1 MNFDYSDKENKM
13 ALDLRENEVVLS
25 EVDFHWLS
33 YLTSGFF
40 MVIGAAFFLT
50 GFADMELYLFLLG
63 FCLILPFFYVY
74 LSNRYKIY
82 LVTNERVFIRT
93 GIIFC
98 NEKDIP
104 IAKINDVLLQ
114 QGFLQ
119 MIFGAGDILIQV
131 GNDSGTLIKDV
142 QNAKEFKEAI
152 IMAIN
157 NLNHGSRR
165 NVEKTGRFNNG
176 RFSFFELP
184 FSIHGAN
191 PDKQEWLPRL
201 PACPY
206 SGYRR

>member
-104 IAKINDVLLQ
+104 IAKINDVL
-114 QGFLQ
+114 
-119 MIFGAGDILIQV
+119 IFGAGDILIQV

-165 NVEKTGRFNNG
+165 M
-176 RFSFFELP
+176 
-184 FSIHGAN
+184 
-191 PDKQEWLPRL
+191 
-201 PACPY
+201 
-206 SGYRR
+206 

>member
-157 NLNHGSRR
+157 NLNHSSRR
-165 NVEKTGRFNNG
+165 M
-176 RFSFFELP
+176 
-184 FSIHGAN
+184 
-191 PDKQEWLPRL
+191 
-201 PACPY
+201 
-206 SGYRR
+206 

>member
-1 MNFDYSDKENKM
+1 M

-93 GIIFC
+93 GIIERHPYC
-98 NEKDIP
+98 QNKRRTV
-104 IAKINDVLLQ
+104 AT
-114 QGFLQ
+114 G
-119 MIFGAGDILIQV
+119 IFADDFRRRRHF
-131 GNDSGTLIKDV
+131 DSGR
-142 QNAKEFKEAI
+142 Q
-152 IMAIN
+152 
-157 NLNHGSRR
+157 
-165 NVEKTGRFNNG
+165 
-176 RFSFFELP
+176 
-184 FSIHGAN
+184 
-191 PDKQEWLPRL
+191 
-201 PACPY
+201 
-206 SGYRR
+206 

>member
-74 LSNRYKIY
+74 NYKRDKIII
-82 LVTNERVFIRT
+82 VSKKHVFIPN
-93 GIIFC
+93 GNIFL
-98 NEKDIP
+98 NYKFKT

-165 NVEKTGRFNNG
+165 M
-176 RFSFFELP
+176 
-184 FSIHGAN
+184 
-191 PDKQEWLPRL
+191 
-201 PACPY
+201 
-206 SGYRR
+206 

>member
-1 MNFDYSDKENKM
+1 M

-119 MIFGAGDILIQV
+119 MIFGAA
-131 GNDSGTLIKDV
+131 T
-142 QNAKEFKEAI
+142 F
-152 IMAIN
+152 
-157 NLNHGSRR
+157 
-165 NVEKTGRFNNG
+165 
-176 RFSFFELP
+176 
-184 FSIHGAN
+184 
-191 PDKQEWLPRL
+191 
-201 PACPY
+201 
-206 SGYRR
+206 

>member
-131 GNDSGTLIKDV
+131 GNDFD
-142 QNAKEFKEAI
+142 
-152 IMAIN
+152 
-157 NLNHGSRR
+157 
-165 NVEKTGRFNNG
+165 
-176 RFSFFELP
+176 
-184 FSIHGAN
+184 
-191 PDKQEWLPRL
+191 
-201 PACPY
+201 
-206 SGYRR
+206 